1 MTFDPAT
8 DRRLTVPLE
17 CRDALGAARVCV
29 PVTDLRL
36 RPDPECGI
44 DTQLLLGASVILLD
58 QMEGWALVRAEGDS
72 YVGWCP
78 AVALD
83 AAAPAPTH
91 RVIAPRSFT
100 YLGADMKY
108 PRVECLSLGSG
119 VVIVGETE
127 KRGTRYLTLADGT
140 AMIADHLAPV
150 SSALRDPVAVAE
162 MLIHTPYLWGGASA
176 FGIDCSGLVQLCHAM
191 CGVNLLRD
199 TDMQAATAGTEIPR
213 DGLRRGDLVF
223 WKGHVAMMVDE
234 ARIIHANGFSM
245 SVAIENLEAALARIA
260 AQYGPPVMFRRLL

>member
-8 DRRLTVPLE
+8 DRRLTLPAH
-17 CRDALGAARVCV
+17 CREAMGAARVCV
-29 PVTDLRL
+29 PVTDLRA

-44 DTQLLLGASVILLD
+44 DTQLLLGASVTLHD
-58 QMEGWALVRAEGDS
+58 EMEGWALVRAGVDS

-91 RVIAPRSFT
+91 RVIAPRSFI

-119 VVIVGETE
+119 VVIVCEAE

-150 SSALRDPVAVAE
+150 ASALHDPAAVAE

-191 CGVNLLRD
+191 CGVALLRD
-199 TDMQAATAGTEIPR
+199 TDMQAATAGNEIPR

-223 WKGHVAMMVDE
+223 WKGHVAMMLDE
-234 ARIIHANGFSM
+234 ARIIHANGRTM
-245 SVAIENLEAALARIA
+245 SVAIEGLGDAIARIA
-260 AQYGPPVMFRRLL
+260 GHYGMPTLFRRP